1 MPTRTLPVLAYVRR
15 HAAAL
20 VVALIAVATTLAAAV
35 FVARTVD
42 AQQAA
47 RFREE
52 TSASTATLRDRLDA
66 YVAMLRAAR
75 GFVDGLG
82 RPPTA
87 HEWHLFAV
95 SLDLARQFPGVRG
108 LGWAVAL
115 RPGEVQAH
123 VAAQRAAGR
132 PDYRV
137 WPEGDRPLYSAVVH
151 VEPLDSR
158 NRLAIGFDMLS
169 DPVRRAAMQR
179 TDADGEP
186 AATGKVELVQE
197 AGAVRQAGFLVYV
210 AVNEEPA
217 DPDSSVVG
225 WVYAPV
231 RAADLI
237 HRALGDHRATVG
249 FAVFD
254 GVDPTSRLLLLDEGG
269 AGRGDRVAEHPV
281 SVAGRTLLVRYVSR
295 PEFATPTER
304 LLPLAVLLI
313 GVALSALVLWI
324 LRGEV
329 MRRGRA
335 ERQARRTAFLAGAG
349 RAFSASLD
357 YRRSLG
363 RAARFAAGRVADLCV
378 FVVLEPEGP
387 LWRVGARDVA
397 FARRLEAALAAA
409 GVDSAAAPPG
419 RHRDRAVQ
427 LPFARATA
435 ELAALLA
442 EAGVREAIRA
452 PLAARGETL
461 GAVALLAGK
470 GRLGRAD
477 EALAEDL
484 ARAASAA
491 IDIARLF
498 RHAEEAVRAR
508 DEFLSI
514 ASHELKTPL
523 TSLGLQADSLLV
535 AARRLDAAPLAHKA
549 EVVRRNVG
557 RLTGLVARLL
567 DISRIS
573 AGRLELDLSEVDLAE
588 VAREVVEKFEDE
600 AARSRTAVRLAAPAH
615 LVGRWD
621 RLRLDQVLTNLLAN
635 AIKYGPGKP
644 VEMVI
649 EDRLGRAHVTVR
661 DQGIGISP
669 EDQARIFER
678 FERAVSRR
686 HYGGFGLGL
695 WIVRQL
701 VETMGGTVRVEST
714 PDAGATFEVE
724 LPLDQAAEP
733 VPRPADRPAAPAP

>member
-1 MPTRTLPVLAYVRR
+1 MPTRTSPVLAFVRR

-20 VVALIAVATTLAAAV
+20 VVALISVATTLVAAA
-35 FVARTVD
+35 FVARTVA

-52 TSASTATLRDRLDA
+52 TGASTAALRDRLDA

-82 RPPTA
+82 RQPTA

-95 SLDLARQFPGVRG
+95 SVDLPRQFPGVQG

-115 RPGEVQAH
+115 RPGEVEAYA
-123 VAAQRAAGR
+123 AAQRAAGR
-132 PDYRV
+132 PDFRV
-137 WPEGDRPLYSAVVH
+137 WPEGDRPLYSAIVH
-151 VEPLDSR
+151 LEPLDWR
-158 NRLAIGFDMLS
+158 NRRAIGFDMFS

-210 AVNEEPA
+210 AVNEEPL
-217 DPDSSVVG
+217 DPDSPLVG
-225 WVYAPV
+225 WVYAPF
-231 RAADLI
+231 RAADLL
-237 HRALGDHRATVG
+237 HRTLGDRHPTVAV
-249 FAVFD
+249 AVFD
-254 GVDPTSRLLLLDEGG
+254 GVEPASRLLLLDEGG
-269 AGRGDRVAEHPV
+269 AGRGDRVAEHPL
-281 SVAGRTLLVRYVSR
+281 SIAGRTFLVRYVSR
-295 PEFATPTER
+295 PAFATPTER

-313 GVALSALVLWI
+313 GLALSALVLWI

-349 RAFSASLD
+349 RALSASLD
-357 YRRSLG
+357 YRLSLG

-387 LWRVGARDVA
+387 VWRVGARDGA
-397 FARRLEAALAAA
+397 FSRRLEAALAAA
-409 GVDSAAAPPG
+409 GVDPGAVPPG
-419 RHRDRAVQ
+419 RHRDRAVR
-427 LPFARATA
+427 LPFARPTA
-435 ELAALLA
+435 ELEALLA
-442 EAGVREAIRA
+442 EARVREAIRA

-461 GAVALLAGK
+461 GAVALLGGK
-470 GRLGRAD
+470 GRLRRAD
-477 EALAEDL
+477 EALVEDL

-491 IDIARLF
+491 IDTARLF

-508 DEFLSI
+508 DDFLSI

-523 TSLGLQADSLLV
+523 TSLALQADSLLA
-535 AARRLDAAPLAHKA
+535 AARRLGAAPLAHKA

-557 RLTGLVARLL
+557 RLTGLVAQLL

-573 AGRLELDLSEVDLAE
+573 AGRLELDLAEVDLAE

-600 AARSRTAVRLAAPAH
+600 AARSGTPVRLAAPGH
-615 LVGRWD
+615 LAGRWD
-621 RLRLDQVLTNLLAN
+621 RLRLDQVLTNLLSN

-644 VEMVI
+644 VEMTV
-649 EDRLGRAHVTVR
+649 EDRRGRARVTVR
-661 DQGIGISP
+661 DHGIGISA

-701 VETMGGTVRVEST
+701 VEAMGGSVRVESA
-714 PDAGATFEVE
+714 PGEGATFEVE
-724 LPLDQAAEP
+724 LPVEQAADP